1 MRGSWVRVPAGSH
14 FALIGPGAEIGRQA
28 WLRAMCPLGRAGSS
42 PALGTILNLEI
53 NQKLAELIH
62 FGNLQEESTLSR

>member
-1 MRGSWVRVPAGSH
+1 
-14 FALIGPGAEIGRQA
+14 
-28 WLRAMCPLGRAGSS
+28 GSS